1 MLVVCSV
8 SLPTLLSSLLAAP
21 PVTVDTVF
29 TLVRE
34 VKNWRKLAKELVF
47 GAYDQD
53 DEGRRIIVRTFQ
65 NFTDLDALQRQHG
78 SDEECLKSVIEK
90 FLQRKGCRYKQ
101 PSWRAVIWSLY
112 LTNEIQLASH
122 IKSYGEPLQ
131 GVCIVLCVLSGSK
144 Q

>member
-1 MLVVCSV
+1 MCSV

-34 VKNWRKLAKELVF
+34 VTSWRKLAKELVW
-47 GAYDQD
+47 AYDH
-53 DEGRRIIVRTFQ
+53 DEPQKFVIQTSIP
-65 NFTDLDALQRQHG
+65 NSTDLDALQRQQG

-90 FLQRKGCRYKQ
+90 FLQRKGCRYKK

>member
-1 MLVVCSV
+1 MCSV

-34 VKNWRKLAKELVF
+34 VKNWRKLVKELVW
-47 GAYDQD
+47 AYDH
-53 DEGRRIIVRTFQ
+53 DEPQKFIIQT
-65 NFTDLDALQRQHG
+65 NIPNSTDLDALQRQQG

-90 FLQRKGCRYKQ
+90 FLQRKGCRHKQ